1 MHQSF
6 LWRVW
11 DAVKPPPP
19 LPARLNR
26 AQRRLLRVTAIV
38 LGLGAGA
45 WGLYAW
51 IASAPER
58 AQNHFLEG
66 NRLLGPADFKGA
78 AAQFTKAI
86 QLDPNFAEAY
96 RARGDA
102 LMAGGQSDAAL
113 ADFDKAIA
121 IDPAEWMAYLSR
133 GMLWSARGD
142 SRRAVADFT
151 QSVHVHP
158 DAKTYYRR
166 GLAYQAPGDA
176 KHALT
181 DFNLAI
187 ERDPSAPYVYLA
199 RARAKRESGDLA
211 GAREDQ
217 EIAEGMGMKQ

>member
-6 LWRVW
+6 LLWVW

-19 LPARLNR
+19 LPARFNR

-51 IASAPER
+51 IASAPDR
-58 AQNHFLEG
+58 ALNHFTEG
-66 NRLLGPADFKGA
+66 NKLLGPADFKGA

-86 QLDPNFAEAY
+86 QIDPNFAEAY

-102 LMAGGQSDAAL
+102 WQAAGQSDAAL
-113 ADFDKAIA
+113 ADFAKAIS

-133 GMLWSARGD
+133 GMLWSERGD
-142 SRRAVADFT
+142 TQRAIADFT
-151 QSVHVHP
+151 QSIHLHP
-158 DAKTYYRR
+158 TAKTYYRR
-166 GLAYQAPGDA
+166 GLAYQALADA
-176 KHALT
+176 KNALA
-181 DFNLAI
+181 DYNLAI

-199 RARAKRESGDLA
+199 RARAKRESGDLS
-211 GAREDQ
+211 GAAQDQ
-217 EIAEGMGMKQ
+217 ETAERLGMKQ